1 MKLKLLTFAML
12 ATVSAN
18 VLAADV
24 INHKSPYCGCC
35 GEWTKH
41 MEENGFTV
49 EEKLHDDM
57 NAIKRDL
64 GIKNEQLYSCHTA
77 EINGYVF
84 EGHIPAEDIKAFLE
98 NPPRNA
104 KGLTVPGMP
113 MGSPGMEYG
122 DKKTATRSTPLTKKA
137 KFSNTAATKVTTS
150 NKKAQQTNCWAFS

>member
-1 MKLKLLTFAML
+1 
-12 ATVSAN
+12 
-18 VLAADV
+18 
-24 INHKSPYCGCC
+24 
-35 GEWTKH
+35 

-64 GIKNEQLYSCHTA
+64 GIKNERLYSCHTA

-84 EGHIPAEDIKAFLE
+84 EGHIPAEDIKAFLK

-122 DKKTATRSTPLTKKA
+122 DKKDSYT
-137 KFSNTAATKVTTS
+137 VY
-150 NKKAQQTNCWAFS
+150 AFNEKGQVFEYRRHEGNDK

>member
-1 MKLKLLTFAML
+1 MKLKLLTFTML
-12 ATVSAN
+12 AATSAN

-84 EGHIPAEDIKAFLE
+84 EGHIPADDIKAFLE

-104 KGLTVPGMP
+104 KGLAVPGMP
-113 MGSPGMEYG
+113 MGSPGI
-122 DKKTATRSTPLTKKA
+122 
-137 KFSNTAATKVTTS
+137 
-150 NKKAQQTNCWAFS
+150 

>member
-49 EEKLHDDM
+49 EEKI
-57 NAIKRDL
+57 AR
-64 GIKNEQLYSCHTA
+64 
-77 EINGYVF
+77 
-84 EGHIPAEDIKAFLE
+84 
-98 NPPRNA
+98 
-104 KGLTVPGMP
+104 
-113 MGSPGMEYG
+113 
-122 DKKTATRSTPLTKKA
+122 
-137 KFSNTAATKVTTS
+137 
-150 NKKAQQTNCWAFS
+150 